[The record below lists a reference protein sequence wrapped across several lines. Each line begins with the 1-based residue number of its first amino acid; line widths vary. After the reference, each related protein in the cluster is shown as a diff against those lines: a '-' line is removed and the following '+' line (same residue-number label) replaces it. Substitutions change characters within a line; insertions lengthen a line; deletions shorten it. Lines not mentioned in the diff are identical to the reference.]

1 MWIEAVKLFREYM
14 GTGLIVVWFLVSV
27 IYLWVHE
34 KKKYVRVLFL
44 YMPVILLLLY
54 FNPLFA
60 ELVFGVAGGEIYYR
74 IIWLLP
80 ITIVIAYTC
89 VCIYGD
95 MVRKHNDSARD
106 RTPEGKVKKGLPSIA
121 AVVCLGGLIVIS
133 GSFIYDNPFF
143 HKAENLYHVPDS
155 VVHIC
160 DAINVPGR
168 EVMAVFPLELV
179 QYVRQYSPVTRMPYG
194 REMTVERWNYYNP
207 LCEAMEAEVIDME
220 VLAPLVKEA
229 ECHYVVLPT
238 ARKKIGKPE
247 DYGWILFGE
256 TDGYE
261 VYREPARELT
271 IPE

>member
-1 MWIEAVKLFREYM
+1 
-14 GTGLIVVWFLVSV
+14 
-27 IYLWVHE
+27 
-34 KKKYVRVLFL
+34 
-44 YMPVILLLLY
+44 MPVILLLLY

-89 VCIYGD
+89 VCILGD
-95 MVRKHNDSARD
+95 MVRKQNDSGRD
-106 RTPEGKVKKGLPSIA
+106 RTSEGKVKKGLPSIVA
-121 AVVCLGGLIVIS
+121 AVCLGGLIVIS

-207 LCEAMEAEVIDME
+207 LCEAMYAQVIDME

-229 ECHYVVLPT
+229 E
-238 ARKKIGKPE
+238 
-247 DYGWILFGE
+247 
-256 TDGYE
+256 
-261 VYREPARELT
+261 
-271 IPE
+271 